1 MSRKKPRSPGVILR
15 GRSLGAGRYDD
26 EPERHNGQ
34 KAHGRAR
41 ARGKEALRSEIRDA
55 DGEAE

>member
-26 EPERHNGQ
+26 EPERYGGQ
-34 KAHGRAR
+34 KAHSRAR
-41 ARGKEALRSEIRDA
+41 AREKTALNRALRKGE
-55 DGEAE
+55 DGC

>member
-15 GRSLGAGRYDD
+15 GRSLGADRYDD

-41 ARGKEALRSEIRDA
+41 ARSKEALRGEIREDT
-55 DGEAE
+55 GEEA

>member
-1 MSRKKPRSPGVILR
+1 MSRKKPRSPGVILG

-26 EPERHNGQ
+26 EPERHTGQ

-41 ARGKEALRSEIRDA
+41 AREKAAVRRALRNGQDT
-55 DGEAE
+55 